1 MFKLQTIDEHQAAQD
16 TLDLLKNREMRIHQI
31 VETLNNQ
38 VSYTDVENAMV
49 SELFGLGNLLKGIF
63 VNPFIK
69 RKIRKLVDELILV
82 RVGIAKFSLEMD
94 LNDMEDEYDADEFED
109 DYSSRRSGRSGRRKP
124 KKSYG
129 GSDQEDSVISKKV
142 AALEDSADMLEA
154 KMDILVGDDD
164 RLEKYVT
171 LQKIEARLKANDLII
186 AMADNVQ
193 KKILIKFNNVIG
205 KEAKSIASDLLEYY
219 NGVPLEKAQGT
230 LMNEKVFDA
239 SPETVQSR
247 EKIQD
252 LEAKAVELIAKAR
265 DYEADGEEV
274 KAGIARMSTIVAKKK
289 ADLESINMRIKK
301 LKKRL

>member
-82 RVGIAKFSLEMD
+82 RVDIAKFSLEMD

-109 DYSSRRSGRSGRRKP
+109 DYSSRRSGTRKP
-124 KKSYG
+124 KKSYA

-205 KEAKSIASDLLEYY
+205 KEAKSIADDLLEYY
-219 NGVPLEKAQGT
+219 NAVPLEKAQGT